1 MSAFY
6 FEQLEKHIDYDFSGL
21 TDPRNMIYDLEH
33 HKPIIE
39 HNLYQILPYLIEK
52 NATGSFT
59 ICIKNFYNQIVD
71 GDYRPSPSFDI
82 IYDIF
87 EMTAESDNYQRFFD
101 ILYTHKFYPD
111 NLTKKVG
118 EDLPT
123 RLANKNK
130 FEAIHYL
137 HEKYNLSLDF
147 TGHISFWEHLPYVH
161 NFDSNMCKK
170 FLDLNIFQ
178 PIHRSF
184 FQAPI
189 NNNNIDNFINTITL
203 IKNHSKYKELFE
215 EKKLAF
221 FSYLVSYN
229 DLSLVHLYKINDI
242 FKIEKLDSNMLAQ
255 IFDGK
260 ITQKQE
266 NLIKLNDL
274 PKNFYDKEKY
284 NFFLHLGIKECLKN
298 DAFDYLYT
306 HYLKTL
312 IIRKNHSD
320 KYYDF
325 IKSNVLNIQ
334 DQKNIDDS
342 YFYIFKLL
350 LNQSISP
357 KDALQKISFFSP
369 EKIDTI
375 EKLNTYF
382 INNKS
387 MQRYHKMEG
396 KVIDSLV
403 SEIECQTLNKV
414 LDTSAKKIKPRL

>member
-1 MSAFY
+1 MSQYY
-6 FEQLEKHIDYDFSGL
+6 FEQLESYNRYDFSDL

-33 HKPIIE
+33 HKPMVE
-39 HNLYQILPYLIEK
+39 HNLFEILPYLIQK
-52 NATGSFT
+52 NATGSFA

-71 GDYRPSPSFDI
+71 GDYRPSPAFDI
-82 IYDIF
+82 IHNIF
-87 EMTAESDNYQRFFD
+87 EMVAESDNYQRFFD

-111 NLTKKVG
+111 NLTKPVG

-137 HEKYNLSLDF
+137 HEKHNLYLDF
-147 TGHISFWEHLPYVH
+147 TGSITFWGYLPHQH
-161 NFDSNMCKK
+161 NFDPDISKK
-170 FLDLNIFQ
+170 FLDLNIVQ
-178 PIHRSF
+178 
-184 FQAPI
+184 PI
-189 NNNNIDNFINTITL
+189 NNSFFNGINDANMDNFINTITL
-203 IKNHSKYKELFE
+203 IKNHSKYNELFE
-215 EKKLAF
+215 EKKSAF

-229 DLSLVHLYKINDI
+229 DLSLENLYKINDV
-242 FKIEKLDSNMLAQ
+242 FKIEKLDSKILAQ

-260 ITQKQE
+260 IAQKQE

-284 NFFLHLGIKECLKN
+284 NFFLNLGIKECLKN

-312 IIRKNHSD
+312 IIKKNHSD

-334 DQKNIDDS
+334 DQNTIDDS

-350 LNQSISP
+350 SNQKISP
-357 KDALQKISFFSP
+357 KEALQKISFFSP

-414 LDTSAKKIKPRL
+414 LDISAKKIKPRL

>member
-1 MSAFY
+1 M
-6 FEQLEKHIDYDFSGL
+6 
-21 TDPRNMIYDLEH
+21 
-33 HKPIIE
+33 
-39 HNLYQILPYLIEK
+39 
-52 NATGSFT
+52 
-59 ICIKNFYNQIVD
+59 
-71 GDYRPSPSFDI
+71 
-82 IYDIF
+82 
-87 EMTAESDNYQRFFD
+87 
-101 ILYTHKFYPD
+101 
-111 NLTKKVG
+111 
-118 EDLPT
+118 
-123 RLANKNK
+123 
-130 FEAIHYL
+130 
-137 HEKYNLSLDF
+137 
-147 TGHISFWEHLPYVH
+147 
-161 NFDSNMCKK
+161 
-170 FLDLNIFQ
+170 
-178 PIHRSF
+178 
-184 FQAPI
+184 
-189 NNNNIDNFINTITL
+189 
-203 IKNHSKYKELFE
+203 
-215 EKKLAF
+215 
-221 FSYLVSYN
+221 
-229 DLSLVHLYKINDI
+229 
-242 FKIEKLDSNMLAQ
+242 
-255 IFDGK
+255 
-260 ITQKQE
+260 
-266 NLIKLNDL
+266 
-274 PKNFYDKEKY
+274 
-284 NFFLHLGIKECLKN
+284 GIKECLKN

-350 LNQSISP
+350 LNQKISP